1 MVVRFVGLFLVGM
14 AVVALILVC
23 FASVGVVVPHF

>member
-14 AVVALILVC
+14 AVAAFILVSL
-23 FASVGVVVPHF
+23 AALGVVVPHF